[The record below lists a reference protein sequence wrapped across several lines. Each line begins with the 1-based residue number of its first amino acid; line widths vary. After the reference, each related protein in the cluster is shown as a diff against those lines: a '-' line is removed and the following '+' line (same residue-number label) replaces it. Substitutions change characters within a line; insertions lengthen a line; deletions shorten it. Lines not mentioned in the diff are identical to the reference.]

1 MNDIYTALD
10 DTYSWF
16 WSQESFRYS
25 LTYDTSPPCRV
36 AQECE
41 KYGMRV
47 VFRPC
52 KRTYLIGSGD
62 TLYGEVPEESCSG
75 AELAATI
82 AELFVTGPF
91 RSIP

>member
-1 MNDIYTALD
+1 VSVDIF
-10 DTYSWF
+10 SWDWGQILF
-16 WSQESFRYS
+16 RTGDSNELPNPRVSQE
-25 LTYDTSPPCRV
+25 C
-36 AQECE
+36 A
-41 KYGMRV
+41 KYGMRAV
-47 VFRPC
+47 YRYSR
-52 KRTYLIGSGD
+52 RTYLIGSGD